1 MAKMTKN
8 CMKIVKSTFWGK
20 LKGEYGGGELI
31 SRVIG
36 GYLSH
41 RHSGKPWDALR
52 DAEGGVYKPP
62 PSQLLGYVQ
71 IFTENNPQP
80 RKNSWIP
87 LTYFHTN

>member
-1 MAKMTKN
+1 
-8 CMKIVKSTFWGK
+8 MKIVKSTFWGK
-20 LKGEYGGGELI
+20 LKGEYGGGGGLI

-52 DAEGGVYKPP
+52 DAEGGGLQT
-62 PSQLLGYVQ
+62 PSQPVTWVCTN
-71 IFTENNPQP
+71 FTENNPQP